1 MMHLSDDQL
10 ILHFYGEGPD
20 RRGIDDHLRSCEE
33 GGRRYSDMTRILSAV
48 EAPPVP
54 ERGAAYPAGVWQ
66 AVEQRLQSRQ
76 ASPRMS
82 WFRLPRLALAGSVAA
97 LVILAF
103 LVGRWS
109 DGPSR
114 DPITPE
120 ARDRI
125 LLVAVGDHLERS
137 QRLLIELVNTG
148 EPAGTDISSQ
158 QVSARS
164 LALNNRLY
172 RQTAGRA
179 GQDDIVALLE
189 ELESL
194 LLEVA
199 NGPSQPAQAELAAM
213 QRRIASRGLV
223 MRIHLLG
230 ERARIDSGQSPRRT
244 AAARAAELEL

>member
-1 MMHLSDDQL
+1 MMHLNEDQL
-10 ILHFYGEGPD
+10 ILHFYGEGRD
-20 RRGIDDHLRSCEE
+20 RQGIDDHLRSCDRCR
-33 GGRRYSDMTRILSAV
+33 RRYSEMTRVLSAV

-54 ERGAAYPAGVWQ
+54 ERGAAYPARVWQ
-66 AVEQRLQSRQ
+66 ALEPRLQSRQ
-76 ASPRMS
+76 ALPRGS
-82 WFRLPRLALAGSVAA
+82 WFGLPRLALAGSVAA

-109 DGPSR
+109 DGPSH

-125 LLVAVGDHLERS
+125 LLVAVGNHLERS

-148 EPAGTDISSQ
+148 DPAGTDISSQ
-158 QVSARS
+158 QASARS
-164 LALNNRLY
+164 LTLNNRLY

-179 GQDDIVALLE
+179 GQDDIVVLLE
-189 ELESL
+189 ELERL

-199 NGPSQPAQAELAAM
+199 NGPSQPAYAELAAM
-213 QRRIASRGLV
+213 QRRIARRGLV

-230 ERARIDSGQSPRRT
+230 ERARIDAGQPPRRNR
-244 AAARAAELEL
+244 ADRAAELEL